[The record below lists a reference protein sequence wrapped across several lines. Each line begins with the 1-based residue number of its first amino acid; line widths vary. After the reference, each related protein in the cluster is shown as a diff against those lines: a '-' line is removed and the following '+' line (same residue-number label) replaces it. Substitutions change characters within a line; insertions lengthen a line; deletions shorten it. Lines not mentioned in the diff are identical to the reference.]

1 MNQPAQLWMHKKH
14 QRRAP
19 FPLEMVDAR
28 TAQRHI
34 NKYTLKNKYVLNQNG
49 REVQT
54 GCRSRQ
60 GRIPR
65 NASPE
70 KLFSP
75 VVHIT
80 FFGVHKS

>member
-19 FPLEMVDAR
+19 VPLEMADAR

-54 GCRSRQ
+54 GC
-60 GRIPR
+60 
-65 NASPE
+65 
-70 KLFSP
+70 
-75 VVHIT
+75 
-80 FFGVHKS
+80 